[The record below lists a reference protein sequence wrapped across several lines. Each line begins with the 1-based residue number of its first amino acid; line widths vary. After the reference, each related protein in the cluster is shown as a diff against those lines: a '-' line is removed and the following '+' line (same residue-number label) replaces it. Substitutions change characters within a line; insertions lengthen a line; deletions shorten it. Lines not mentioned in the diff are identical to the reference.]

1 MQYVKLKHH
10 KSHYKSLRESPSD
23 VAMTL
28 MSFEA
33 NEDIITY
40 LADTTTWEPA
50 RGTPWNDDKKK
61 NSLVFVVDSGPD
73 SDPGRAG
80 HLRMRLHPNG
90 KLSKTFVL
98 RGPDVLPLLQA
109 AGRMEEWNN
118 ALKKKKKTPLA
129 PKKRVR
135 KETGL

>member
-61 NSLVFVVDSGPD
+61 NSLVFVVDSDG
-73 SDPGRAG
+73 SGESRACAYTQMANSARPSS
-80 HLRMRLHPNG
+80 L
-90 KLSKTFVL
+90 
-98 RGPDVLPLLQA
+98 
-109 AGRMEEWNN
+109 
-118 ALKKKKKTPLA
+118 LA
-129 PKKRVR
+129 PKKKSAEGNR
-135 KETGL
+135 L